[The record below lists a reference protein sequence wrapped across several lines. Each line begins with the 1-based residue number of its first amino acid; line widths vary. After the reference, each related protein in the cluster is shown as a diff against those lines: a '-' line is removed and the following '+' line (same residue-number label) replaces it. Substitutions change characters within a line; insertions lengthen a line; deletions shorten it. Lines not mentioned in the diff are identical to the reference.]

1 MAAKD
6 VIGRGIGPSTSISF
20 FITGG
25 FLAGVVDPG
34 TAITNSGTYTAEN
47 NVEHCA
53 RSGFRLM
60 ACDGPVRD
68 GHTNH
73 WVRKKS
79 HDNRHPQ
86 DMVRSVDVGVKGSP
100 SPEPA
105 DRWLE
110 VNEIT
115 KDSF

>member
-1 MAAKD
+1 MSVSPNFWFGDFWA
-6 VIGRGIGPSTSISF
+6 S
-20 FITGG
+20 G
-25 FLAGVVDPG
+25 FWASGFWATDDPG
-34 TAITNSGTYTAEN
+34 TPITNSNTYTAEN

-53 RSGFRLM
+53 RSGFRLYP
-60 ACDGPVRD
+60 DEIIRD
-68 GHTNH
+68 GETGH

-86 DMVRSVDVGVKGSP
+86 DMVRSVDIGKKGSP